1 MRWKVNGKC
10 LDFGLE
16 GAFLDFDVVVNG
28 GFGLISKGDVLQDV
42 RSGRVVEVDGVVA
55 VGFP

>member
-1 MRWKVNGKC
+1 MNGKC

-42 RSGRVVEVDGVVA
+42 RSGRVVEADGVVA